1 MDHCWFAEKKKLM
14 MAFFAILLI
23 VKMIKVKLMFILPML
38 LGVGTAKKLFL
49 KLLLFLFPAFAHIF
63 KFCAYYHAA
72 HTKYHH
78 HHHQIAHHHHHVP
91 VPVPV
96 HVDHSHTV
104 HVEPPDDPPPPAYGP
119 PHSSYGPP
127 HTYGSPHTSYGPPPS
142 GAWEATGPAWHRKM
156 QQVDENE
163 LESWG
168 LKSKGSYNVPSG
180 VINPKSFSPSEAG
193 SVHPEHN
200 DALTQQYQVQKNQFS
215 NIISITQK
223 PPASETIVQV
233 TYDPFYSPILQKMD
247 NVFVQL
253 GFNEEACRERL
264 VCSMYKAPARFSPHS
279 NLISAE
285 LSRDPRELQ
294 KPTVPNS
301 ASVRF
306 HRYVQAARDGQDQ
319 NDCLKLY
326 PACTVKTE

>member
-1 MDHCWFAEKKKLM
+1 KKKLM

-127 HTYGSPHTSYGPPPS
+127 HTYGSPHTSYGPPPA

-168 LKSKGSYNVPSG
+168 LKSKVPPPPDSKKT
-180 VINPKSFSPSEAG
+180 VNPNLVSITQQGPPGYDQLQNKHKGLSQLHQKQAVNIVPEQHKLIQLSRPVVVG

-285 LSRDPRELQ
+285 LSRYL
-294 KPTVPNS
+294 
-301 ASVRF
+301 
-306 HRYVQAARDGQDQ
+306 
-319 NDCLKLY
+319 
-326 PACTVKTE
+326 